1 MTDMQPGGDRPGPTA
16 PGLPP
21 TPTAVP
27 EPPPAAPT
35 GPAAAPP
42 SAPGPVPMAPPPQPA
57 WQPPP
62 ASPRQPGVPGAPG
75 YYFAATVT
83 RVAALLLDSILVGIV
98 GGVIGGIVG
107 GVAGAAASGTS
118 STSIRLVGGLT
129 GLVVSFLYF
138 GLLWRSSGKATVG
151 QRLFR
156 MQVGNA
162 FDGAIL
168 TWQQVAIR
176 WIVLFGFGILA
187 ALPVIGA
194 LGGLAGL
201 VWAIVLLVTTAT
213 SLTKQGLHDRW
224 ADSAVVATG
233 PQNTAL
239 AWGCLI
245 AYVVVAAVL
254 VILAFAVLVAFF
266 VGASTLH

>member
-1 MTDMQPGGDRPGPTA
+1 MTDNPPSGDRPEPPQTGLSPIP
-16 PGLPP
+16 PG
-21 TPTAVP
+21 VP
-27 EPPPAAPT
+27 EPPSVDVT
-35 GPAAAPP
+35 GPASEPARPPAAV
-42 SAPGPVPMAPPPQPA
+42 PVAPPPQPA

-62 ASPRQPGVPGAPG
+62 VPPSQPEVPGAPG
-75 YYFAATVT
+75 YYFAATIT
-83 RVAALLLDSILVGIV
+83 RVAALLLDTILVGVI
-98 GGVIGGIVG
+98 GGVIGGVLG
-107 GVAGAAASGTS
+107 GVAGAASSGTS
-118 STSIRLVGGLT
+118 SASFRVVGGLA
-129 GLVVSFLYF
+129 GLAVSFLYF

-162 FDGAIL
+162 FDGAVL
-168 TWQQVAIR
+168 TWEQVAIR
-176 WIVLFGFGILA
+176 WVVLFGFGILA

-194 LGGLAGL
+194 LGGLAGF

-233 PQNTAL
+233 PQNTGL

-245 AYVVVAAVL
+245 AYVAAAVVL
-254 VILAFAVLVAFF
+254 LILAFAIVVALF
-266 VGASTLH
+266 VGASTLQ